1 MTLKVLGRFGLQ
13 LGLGIAKFLGSLA
26 ALAFGYGL
34 FALLVFLAGKLGH
47 FVLGFTP
54 WATTATAL
62 KPELQSTADMMLGL
76 LIVIASVLLY
86 GTYVM
91 LYVFVLFVRDSWRK
105 AIAAV
110 ESSRT
115 T

>member
-54 WATTATAL
+54 WATKATAL
-62 KPELQSTADMMLGL
+62 KPELQIPADMMLGL
-76 LIVIASVLLY
+76 LIVIACTLLY
-86 GTYVM
+86 GAGVM
-91 LYVFVLFVRDSWRK
+91 LYVLVLFVRDSWRK
-105 AIAAV
+105 AVAAA
-110 ESSRT
+110 ESART
-115 T
+115 S